1 MLTAL
6 YQTKKSR
13 FVASDYFRSFGAGKT
28 RAQVNDAV
36 NAAVQAD
43 MEDVKDSILSILK
56 ISKDS
61 PDDNLLNALFEAFSM
76 IEKR

>member
-36 NAAVQAD
+36 NA
-43 MEDVKDSILSILK
+43 SRNS
-56 ISKDS
+56 
-61 PDDNLLNALFEAFSM
+61 
-76 IEKR
+76 